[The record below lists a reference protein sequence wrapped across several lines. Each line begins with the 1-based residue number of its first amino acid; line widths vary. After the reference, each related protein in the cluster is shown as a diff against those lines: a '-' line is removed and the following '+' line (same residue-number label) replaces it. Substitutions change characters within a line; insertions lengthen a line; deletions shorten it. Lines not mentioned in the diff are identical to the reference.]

1 MKNRWHIINRLAKY
15 QFRERFVL
23 RWMLDAIEFFLVVAS
38 VSLASLLLGDAGP
51 KLQWQF
57 SAEMVQCTIYTM
69 LLLVF
74 WYAVSRVSFMS
85 SYPRAQRFLSAGLVF
100 VRGYFFIFLLLLLAK
115 FVFSFKAITFEFIIV
130 NIGIAFSLTLGF
142 RILTMYFVRIYRESG
157 YNLRRVL
164 VIGDDSA
171 QFLADTFLKHKEWG
185 FDVRAIISGSRKI
198 KRRYAGEI
206 PVLVGVQNLAGILEN
221 QVIDEI
227 FYSKRNLIEAEMH
240 FIAKVCDEIG
250 VIFRVQSAG
259 SCFEPDHLQLK
270 TFNHNGT
277 LALVDV
283 PSHNLSIEIKVLTD
297 FIFSFFGLL
306 ALLPFLLVIA
316 ALIKIESQGPVFYK
330 QERIGLRGR
339 KFMLWKF
346 RTMITNAE
354 KLQEKLKAYNE
365 ADGPVFKIKDDPRI
379 TRLGRL
385 LRRTGIDEL
394 PQLINVIKGD
404 MSLIGPRPPVESEVK
419 QYHRWQLRRLSVK
432 PGITCI
438 WQTAPNR
445 NDILFE
451 EWMKMDL
458 KYIDNW
464 SLKMDFR
471 LVFKTIFVM
480 FFATGR

>member
-23 RWMLDAIEFFLVVAS
+23 RWMLDAIEFFLVIAS
-38 VSLASLLLGDAGP
+38 VSLACLLLGDAGP
-51 KLQWQF
+51 KLQLQF

-85 SYPRAQRFLSAGLVF
+85 SYPRAQRFYSAGLVF
-100 VRGYFFIFLLLLLAK
+100 VKGYFFIFLLLLLAK
-115 FVFSFKAITFEFIIV
+115 IVFSFEALPFKFIVV

-157 YNLRRVL
+157 YNLRKVL

-185 FDVRAIISGSRKI
+185 FEVRAIISGSRKI
-198 KRRYAGEI
+198 KQKYAGEI
-206 PVLVGVQNLAGILEN
+206 PVLVGVQNLPGILEN
-221 QVIDEI
+221 HVVDEI
-227 FYSKRNLIEAEMH
+227 FYSKRKLDEAEMH

-250 VIFRVQSAG
+250 VIFRVQCAG
-259 SCFEPDHLQLK
+259 SCLEPDHLQLK

-283 PSHNLSIEIKVLTD
+283 PSRKLSLEIKVLTD

-306 ALLPFLLVIA
+306 VLSPFLLGIA

-354 KLQEKLKAYNE
+354 NLQEKLKAYNE

-379 TRLGRL
+379 TRLGKL

-451 EWMKMDL
+451 EWMQMDL

-464 SLKMDFR
+464 SLKMDFL
-471 LVFKTIFVM
+471 LVFKTISVM